1 MNTYDIQYYDL
12 LSRAGIS
19 GAKQL
24 QGFIDNVVMEKYN
37 ELSID
42 GFAFAPEM
50 QLEFTYEQ
58 IQKELGLNPMAAYVD
73 LDSDTVPDGKQGA
86 TIHRGT
92 IPRMKKVEFY
102 NEDKYRKML
111 ITEQRFGANSDRA
124 MSAAVRD
131 LFVTTDNLIGGH
143 VNSLSY
149 QRHQLVSTGKF
160 TITQENN
167 PNGSLHGVTFASHV
181 PKANVKKLDASGGN
195 AWWNYMGAEGS
206 YADPIK
212 DMVEMYDTARRAGV
226 RGHFEVN
233 YNFLTRILNHTKVLA
248 SIGINLLPAADSAAQ
263 SAYAGTLSRNRKKE
277 VLAELVGA
285 PIVER
290 EHLVATQVYNKTTKA
305 MENKVVDA
313 FEEGVV
319 VFVPDGNI
327 GEIITVEPIAIAG
340 GTYANFLGGR
350 GLLTVGLDAVKK
362 CQSFNTEM
370 TSLLVPSMPQH
381 MWYLYPESFN

>member
-1 MNTYDIQYYDL
+1 MNTYDIQFYDL

-19 GAKQL
+19 NGRQL
-24 QGFIDNVVMEKYN
+24 QGFIDNVVMQKYN
-37 ELSID
+37 DLSIE
-42 GFAFAPEM
+42 GFTFAPEM

-58 IQKELGLNPMAAYVD
+58 VQKELGLNPMAAYVD
-73 LDSDTVPDGKQGA
+73 LDSETVPDGKQGA

-102 NEDKYRKML
+102 NEDKFRKML

-124 MSAAVRD
+124 MNAAVRD
-131 LFVTTDNLIGGH
+131 LFITTDNLVGGH

-160 TITQENN
+160 TITPENN

-181 PKANVKKLDASGGN
+181 PSANVKRLAGQSRLWTDAERTV
-195 AWWNYMGAEGS
+195 EGS
-206 YADPIK
+206 NSDIIKELVEIK
-212 DMVEMYDTARRAGV
+212 DIARRAGV

-233 YNFLTRILNHTKVLA
+233 YNYLTRVLNHSAVAKK
-248 SIGINLLPAADSAAQ
+248 IGINALPASAPEVQ
-263 SAYAGTLSRNRKKE
+263 VSFVSTFSRDRKKSAFE
-277 VLAELVGA
+277 ELVGA

-290 EHLVATQVYNKTTKA
+290 EHLVATQVYNRSTKA

-313 FEEGVV
+313 FEENVF

-327 GEIITVEPIAIAG
+327 GEVITVEPITVGG

-350 GLLTVGLDAVKK
+350 GLLTVGVDPVKK
-362 CQSFNTEM
+362 CQGFYTEM
-370 TSLLVPSMPQH
+370 TSLLVPTMPQN
-381 MWYLYPESFN
+381 MYYLYPNNA

>member
-1 MNTYDIQYYDL
+1 MNTYDIQFYDL

-19 GAKQL
+19 NGRQL
-24 QGFIDNVVMEKYN
+24 QGFIDNVVMQKYN
-37 ELSID
+37 ELSIE
-42 GFAFAPEM
+42 GFTFAPEM

-58 IQKELGLNPMAAYVD
+58 VQKELGLNPMAAYVD
-73 LDSDTVPDGKQGA
+73 LDSETVPDGKQGA

-102 NEDKYRKML
+102 NEDKFRKML

-124 MSAAVRD
+124 MNAAVRD
-131 LFVTTDNLIGGH
+131 LFITTDGLIGGH

-160 TITQENN
+160 TITPENN

-181 PKANVKKLDASGGN
+181 PSANVTKLAGTKR
-195 AWWNYMGAEGS
+195 WWTNEDKTTEGS
-206 YADPIK
+206 AADPIA
-212 DMVEMYDTARRAGV
+212 DLVAIVDTARRAGV

-233 YNFLTRILNHTKVLA
+233 YNYLTKVLNHSA
-248 SIGINLLPAADSAAQ
+248 VAKKIGINALPASVQ
-263 SAYAGTLSRNRKKE
+263 EVQVSYVSTFSRDRKK
-277 VLAELVGA
+277 AAFDELVGA

-290 EHLVATQVYNKTTKA
+290 EHLVATQVYNKTSKS

-313 FEEGVV
+313 FEENVF

-327 GEIITVEPIAIAG
+327 GEVITVEPITVGG

-350 GLLTVGLDAVKK
+350 GLLTVGVDPVKK
-362 CQSFNTEM
+362 CQGFYTEM
-370 TSLLVPSMPQH
+370 TSLLVPTMPQH
-381 MWYLYPESFN
+381 MWYIYPNNA

>member
-1 MNTYDIQYYDL
+1 MNTYDIQFYDL

-19 GAKQL
+19 NGRQL
-24 QGFIDNVVMEKYN
+24 QGFIDNVVMQKYN
-37 ELSID
+37 ELSIE
-42 GFAFAPEM
+42 GFTFAPEM

-58 IQKELGLNPMAAYVD
+58 VQKELGLNPMAAYVD
-73 LDSDTVPDGKQGA
+73 LDSETVPDGKPGA

-102 NEDKYRKML
+102 NEDKFRKML

-124 MSAAVRD
+124 MNAAVRD
-131 LFVTTDNLIGGH
+131 LFITTDGLIGGH

-160 TITQENN
+160 TITPENN

-181 PKANVKKLDASGGN
+181 PSANVTKLTGTKR
-195 AWWNYMGAEGS
+195 WWTDGDKAMVGENS
-206 YADPIK
+206 DPVGDLRSI
-212 DMVEMYDTARRAGV
+212 VETARRAGV

-233 YNFLTRILNHTKVLA
+233 SNYLTKVLNHPYVA
-248 SIGINLLPAADSAAQ
+248 MMIGLNALPSATDSE
-263 SAYAGTLSRNRKKE
+263 SLIYYVNSFSRDRKKNIFE
-277 VLAELVGA
+277 EIVGA
-285 PIVER
+285 SVAER
-290 EHLVATQVYNKTTKA
+290 EHLVATQVYNKSIKA

-313 FEEGVV
+313 FEENVF

-327 GEIITVEPIAIAG
+327 GEVITVEPITVGG

-350 GLLTVGLDAVKK
+350 GLLTVGVDPVKK
-362 CQSFNTEM
+362 CQGFYTEM
-370 TSLLVPSMPQH
+370 TSLLVPTMPQH
-381 MWYLYPESFN
+381 MWYIYPNNA

>member
-1 MNTYDIQYYDL
+1 MNTYDIQFYDL

-24 QGFIDNVVMEKYN
+24 QGFIDEVVMQKYN
-37 ELSID
+37 NLDIE

-58 IQKELGLNPMAAYVD
+58 VQKELGLNPMAAYVD
-73 LDSDTVPDGKQGA
+73 RDSDTVPDGKAGA

-111 ITEQRFGANSDRA
+111 ILEQRFGANSDRA
-124 MSAAVRD
+124 MKAAVRD
-131 LFVTTDNLIGGH
+131 LFITSDNLIGGH
-143 VNSLSY
+143 INSLSY

-160 TITQENN
+160 TITQQNN
-167 PNGSLHGVTFASHV
+167 PNGSLHGTTFASHV
-181 PKANVKKLDASGGN
+181 PTANVNTLTGQQRWWTDA
-195 AWWNYMGAEGS
+195 AKTIEGTA
-206 YADPIK
+206 ADPIANL
-212 DMVEMYDTARRAGV
+212 VEIVDISRRNGI

-233 YNFLTRILNHTKVLA
+233 YNHLTKTLKHSKVVA
-248 SIGINLLPAADSAAQ
+248 NIGINILPAADATAQ
-263 SAYAGTLSRNRKKE
+263 ASYAGNLSRNRKKE
-277 VLAELVGA
+277 IFAELVGA

-313 FEEGVV
+313 FEENVF

-327 GEIITVEPIAIAG
+327 GEVITVEPIAIAG
-340 GTYANFLGGR
+340 GTYAQFLDGR
-350 GLLTVGLDAVKK
+350 GLLTVDVDAVKK
-362 CQSFNTEM
+362 CQGFHTEM
-370 TSLLVPSMPQH
+370 TSLLVPSMPQT
-381 MWYLYPESFN
+381 WRYLYTNPTA